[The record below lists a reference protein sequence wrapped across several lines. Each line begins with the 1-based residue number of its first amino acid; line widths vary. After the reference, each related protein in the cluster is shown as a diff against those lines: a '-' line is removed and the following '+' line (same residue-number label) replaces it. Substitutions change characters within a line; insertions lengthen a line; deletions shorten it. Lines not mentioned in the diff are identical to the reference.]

1 MYVFRDAR
9 LFKRGL
15 HRELAIVA
23 SCLGISCFPAGA
35 QPVSCEIDA
44 PPRLLNQEVV
54 LQRVALCNRDVSN
67 AKRTVIASQADHQ
80 VAGQAPNPTL
90 TAGVGSVN
98 PKLGIGAGS
107 YSDKTFDTSL
117 RYEQLIERGGKR
129 DLRSRSAEQLVMASK
144 QDVLDAL
151 RQQGTAALQA
161 MVDLAAADE
170 KVSLLSEIAALYEE
184 TLRANTRR
192 TERGDLAPIDAQ
204 RQEIDSTRA
213 QIDLRQ
219 AQADAA
225 RARLTLAGL
234 LAWESH
240 ANLLQ
245 ADPAILD
252 SEPITADRFDPAER
266 TDIKAARLRFEAALV
281 QRDLAQAQSKADV
294 TAGLQLDHWPTSA
307 SNSTGTGNTFSVT
320 ASFPLMVRHSFDG
333 ELARTISDSEAARET
348 LQRIEAGAKADWVR
362 MNADVASAQARLQLL
377 RNEQIPRAEQV
388 ARAAELG
395 YSKGALSVLE
405 LLDAR
410 RVLRQTRLDVL
421 AARADLARATLARN
435 RWIESSPDNK

>member
-1 MYVFRDAR
+1 MYVIRDFR
-9 LFKRGL
+9 LFKYWLR
-15 HRELAIVA
+15 RELVIAA
-23 SCLGISCFPAGA
+23 GCMGIFCFPASA
-35 QPVSCEIDA
+35 QPASCEADA
-44 PPRLLNQEVV
+44 PPSLLSQEVV
-54 LQRVALCNRDVSN
+54 LQRVALCNREVVN
-67 AKRTVIASQADHQ
+67 AKRTVIASQADRQ

-107 YSDKTFDTSL
+107 YTDKTFDTSL

-129 DLRSRSAEQLVMASK
+129 DLRSRSAEQLIMASK
-144 QDVLDAL
+144 QDVLDVQ
-151 RQQGTAALQA
+151 RQQGAATLQA

-192 TERGDLAPIDAQ
+192 SERGDLAPIDAQ
-204 RQEIDSTRA
+204 RQEIDATRA

-225 RARLTLAGL
+225 RNRLTLAGL
-234 LAWESH
+234 LAWEPH
-240 ANLLQ
+240 ANLLH

-252 SEPITADRFDPAER
+252 SAPITMDRFDPTER
-266 TDIKAARLRFEAALV
+266 ADIKAARLRLEAALV
-281 QRDLAQAQSKADV
+281 QRDLAQALSKADV
-294 TAGLQLDHWPTSA
+294 TAGLQLDHWPTSTD
-307 SNSTGTGNTFSVT
+307 NPTGTGNTFSVSI
-320 ASFPLMVRHSFDG
+320 SFPFLVRHSFGG
-333 ELARTISDSEAARET
+333 ELARAISDSEAAREM
-348 LQRIEAGAKADWVR
+348 LQRIEAGAKADWAR

-377 RNEQIPRAEQV
+377 RTEQIPRAEQV

-410 RVLRQTRLDVL
+410 RVLRQARLDVL

-435 RWIESSPDNK
+435 RWITSSPD